1 MKKILKM
8 MSITLI
14 ICLMSTTVVFAEKR
28 PTAQLIQQELLSLGV
43 PNTYVGNIIEYL
55 QKIEISEHQYN
66 RIQNKLDEAKII
78 LNGEYDV
85 SKFNE
90 AERNKLK
97 NLASEAASIIG
108 VRVVFGKDSKGV
120 TTVNLLDANNSSI
133 VSLDTFNVIYIVENF
148 ELKEVNEIIIDMIE
162 FSNNPEKNEFQP
174 IEGEFNNTGTNVGYK
189 MALGLGLI
197 MLSGIT
203 FVATK
208 KRAFV

>member
-78 LNGEYDV
+78 LNGESDV

-133 VSLDTFNVIYIVENF
+133 LSLDTFNVVYIVENF

>member
-1 MKKILKM
+1 
-8 MSITLI
+8 
-14 ICLMSTTVVFAEKR
+14 MSTTVVFAEKR
-28 PTAQLIQQELLSLGV
+28 QTAQLIQQELLSLGV
-43 PNTYVGNIIEYL
+43 PNTYVANIIEYL
-55 QKIEISEHQYN
+55 QKIEISEEQYN
-66 RIQNKLDEAKII
+66 RIEKKLDEAKII
-78 LNGEYDV
+78 LNGESDV
-85 SKFNE
+85 SNFDE

-133 VSLDTFNVIYIVENF
+133 VSLDTFNVVYIVENF

-162 FSNNPEKNEFQP
+162 FANNPEKNEFQP
-174 IEGEFNNTGTNVGYK
+174 IEGEFNNTGINVGYK

-203 FVATK
+203 FAVTK
-208 KRAFV
+208 KAFA

>member
-1 MKKILKM
+1 

-78 LNGEYDV
+78 LNGESDV

-133 VSLDTFNVIYIVENF
+133 LSLDTFNVVYIVENF

>member
-1 MKKILKM
+1 
-8 MSITLI
+8 
-14 ICLMSTTVVFAEKR
+14 MSTTVVFAEKR

-78 LNGEYDV
+78 LNGESDV

-133 VSLDTFNVIYIVENF
+133 LSLDTFNVIYIVENF

>member
-8 MSITLI
+8 MSIILI
-14 ICLMSTTVVFAEKR
+14 ISLMSTTVVFAEKR
-28 PTAQLIQQELLSLGV
+28 QTAQLIQQELLNLGV

-55 QKIEISEHQYN
+55 QKIEISEEQYN
-66 RIQNKLDEAKII
+66 RIKNKIDEAKII
-78 LNGEYDV
+78 LNGESDV
-85 SKFNE
+85 SKFDE
-90 AERNKLK
+90 DARSKLK

-133 VSLDTFNVIYIVENF
+133 LSLDTFNVIYIVENF
-148 ELKEVNEIIIDMIE
+148 ELNEVNEIIIDMIE
-162 FSNNPEKNEFQP
+162 FTNNPEKNEFQP
-174 IEGEFNNTGTNVGYK
+174 IEGEFNNTGINVGYK
-189 MALGLGLI
+189 MALGFGLI

-208 KRAFV
+208 KVFV